1 MSISFEVRVNAG
13 YVVLECAGT
22 YTLESSLQVFEQAF
36 EIAAREGR
44 GAALV
49 DARKLAGGP
58 PTIGERYDQ
67 GVHVAKLQSAQA
79 QRIRLALLGH
89 EPMIHPERIG
99 EIVAVS
105 RGALAR
111 VFTDLDEALAWI
123 SG

>member
-1 MSISFEVRVNAG
+1 MHAG
-13 YVVLECAGT
+13 YVELECTGT
-22 YTLESSLQVFEQAF
+22 YTFESSMHVFRQAF

-44 GAALV
+44 GTVLV
-49 DARKLAGGP
+49 DARQVAGGP
-58 PTIGERYDQ
+58 PTIGERHDH

-111 VFTDLDEALAWI
+111 VFTDLNEAQTWI